1 MKRVGA
7 RAGSAAMLTAVVL
20 ALGACEPVYVN
31 HGFAPQ
37 RAEMDTIVA
46 GEDTRGSV
54 MRKLGRPSTVS
65 SFDADTWY
73 FAASKVKKF
82 AFYAPEVV
90 DRKVVAVSFNAD
102 GLVTRVNSF
111 GLEDGQIIDLVTRRT
126 PTYGREMTVLQQI
139 FGNLGKFN
147 ADQVFDG
154 RGPGGGGRAGG
165 GSSPG
170 DPLGG

>member
-1 MKRVGA
+1 
-7 RAGSAAMLTAVVL
+7 MLTAIVL

-37 RAEMDTIVA
+37 RAELDNIVA
-46 GEDTRGSV
+46 GQDTRGSV

-82 AFYAPEVV
+82 AFYAPEVI
-90 DRKVVAVSFNAD
+90 DRKVVAVTFNAD
-102 GLVTRVNSF
+102 GLVTDAKSY

-126 PTYGREMTVLQQI
+126 PTYGREMTVLQQV
-139 FGNLGKFN
+139 FGNLGKFD
-147 ADQVFDG
+147 AGQAFD
-154 RGPGGGGRAGG
+154 PLSGG
-165 GSSPG
+165 GSSG
-170 DPLGG
+170 DPLGGG